1 MKVNEFK
8 KIEEGFFSDLAK
20 VGSDTVD
27 AARSIDPARPQR
39 ANQVELQKRYLQD
52 FIKDLNADLTSAIAN
67 KAIKITAPAQ
77 TQQPQQQQQPSQAP
91 AQTQQPQLAVQPTA
105 QTRQAA
111 LQRTAQRQ
119 QQKAQK
125 KSVGSEEE
133 LTGVAD
139 LGYNE
144 NIKFDKLNTLIEGI
158 ISEQLKLYQKRNG
171 IK

>member
-8 KIEEGFFSDLAK
+8 KIEEGLFSDLAK

-77 TQQPQQQQQPSQAP
+77 TQQQPSQAP

-125 KSVGSEEE
+125 KPVDSEEE